1 MNQSNLWKKDS
12 YLDKDISYLVSTE
25 IVEYDMKS
33 AGFNLTKYY
42 KLLDQDKID
51 YLSTLQKKHQ
61 TIQIGLYQK
70 EDKVYRKALKE
81 AFADMRRKFFE
92 ANDIQ
97 DEDVISIKKDAI
109 FLTRHCQ
116 NTEFGNVLFATK
128 NTYSSYYYMGNLE
141 LYVGNNKLD
150 VKGIKDDTLPLH
162 DKYMRHTL
170 FEFFK
175 LIESGSFPYAIRQL
189 KEFAEYYKARQ
200 IPIGYYRE
208 FNSSSRYRIRQDM
221 YNDILGEKTFVLSDN
236 VGDASMLDIS
246 YNYLNFIV
254 PLINVLV

>member
-1 MNQSNLWKKDS
+1 
-12 YLDKDISYLVSTE
+12 
-25 IVEYDMKS
+25 MKS

-51 YLSTLQKKHQ
+51 YLSSLQKKHQ

-70 EDKVYRKALKE
+70 ENKEYRKALKE
-81 AFADMRRKFFE
+81 AFADMRRNFFE
-92 ANDIQ
+92 ANNIQ
-97 DEDVISIKKDAI
+97 DDDIISVKKDAI

-116 NTEFGNVLFATK
+116 NTEFGNVIFAMK

-141 LYVGNNKLD
+141 LYLGNDTLD
-150 VKGIKDDTLPLH
+150 VKGIKDDVLH
-162 DKYMRHTL
+162 AHDNYMRHTL

-175 LIESGSFPYAIRQL
+175 LIENGSFPYAVRQL
-189 KEFAEYYKARQ
+189 KEFASYYKAKE

-208 FNSSSRYRIRQDM
+208 LNSTSKYRIRQDM
-221 YNDILGEKTFVLSDN
+221 YGDIMGEKTFVLSDN
-236 VGDASMLDIS
+236 VGDSSLLDIS